1 MCSYKVGDKVRC
13 VKDDPFFG
21 DFVKGDRATIVRV
34 KERHLRLAPARNDVL
49 IYVRW
54 DTDLQDKYGI
64 ERLDA
69 KGRCDLVYTDEIEV
83 FARPVAR
90 PRR

>member
-49 IYVRW
+49 IYVLW
-54 DTDLQDKYGI
+54 ITDLQGKYGD
-64 ERLDA
+64 DA
-69 KGRCDLVYTDEIEV
+69 LNTKGRCELVYTDEIELIKG
-83 FARPVAR
+83 
-90 PRR
+90 